1 MRLHRLD
8 LMTPPQFDCEQMVVN
23 LTACD
28 FWSQTLGSS
37 RTDTITAR
45 GRKEKSD
52 GAFSEAVMSHI
63 LAIFD
68 CYGNILY
75 LRGAFGK
82 QAMCCRNHIAKMA
95 MPFWLK
101 LGTSYHKHL
110 NCFRFALSHSFAM
123 TPKSLAS
130 ASSASAAAA
139 DTMEVDYGSD
149 GSFELMDETF
159 GEEFYQMAE
168 RVAEVAKCESDTV
181 SMALAGTPVEDPAH
195 PTLWTKVGL
204 QKSLAALTAEMS
216 RLQTKD
222 TPA

>member
-1 MRLHRLD
+1 MIPMGVRWVRLHRLD
-8 LMTPPQFDCEQMVVN
+8 LMTQFDCEQMVVN

-37 RTDTITAR
+37 RTGTITGYR

-63 LAIFD
+63 LPFSIVTGTLCACVELAESKQCVVGI
-68 CYGNILY
+68 ILPKWPCH
-75 LRGAFGK
+75 FGSS
-82 QAMCCRNHIAKMA
+82 I
-95 MPFWLK
+95 
-101 LGTSYHKHL
+101 GTSYHKHL

-123 TPKSLAS
+123 APKSLAP

-181 SMALAGTPVEDPAH
+181 SMALAGTPVED
-195 PTLWTKVGL
+195 
-204 QKSLAALTAEMS
+204 
-216 RLQTKD
+216 
-222 TPA
+222 